1 MFGSGDDASG
11 HAVTASFSAA
21 ESEHVPAVPGR
32 AAIRRVRWRWLR
44 AALALPAA
52 AALLIAFAGLAQ
64 ASIGV
69 GVQGAPVRLRAIA
82 QPGGSYAL
90 PPVYVINTGTQDESI
105 SMRVQR
111 LSRGPGRPVPASW
124 IQFSG
129 NGMQLAASKS
139 AKVPLEL
146 VVPAGAAPG
155 KYLSD
160 VVVVG
165 SAAVT
170 AGQTN
175 LGVAAAT
182 KLEFSVGQ
190 GSAPGSAFPQWTLWI
205 LGGLLLVA
213 ALLLAFRR
221 SGPPVQVAGGPAGN
235 DSADRERGYRDE

>member
-111 LSRGPGRPVPASW
+111 LSHGPGRPVPASW

-129 NGMQLAASKS
+129 DGMQLAASKS